1 MISNIKKGQVIYYYG
16 NIQESVEK
24 GVVENAEIV
33 EDTIGAA
40 TSNPKTIHLV
50 KLIRWVNHVYEDG
63 TCRDDYGSSAALLDR
78 CFKTKEEA
86 FEARRK
92 EAEAY
97 ENTLREELTDL
108 YSLLNFPLKHCLY
121 GEYTDYIALK
131 VYKDAIEELKNF
143 KGVIP
148 NK

>member
-1 MISNIKKGQVIYYYG
+1 MISNIKKGQVIYYYR
-16 NIQESVEK
+16 NIQEAVEK
-24 GVVENAEIV
+24 GVVENAEII

-40 TSNPKTIHLV
+40 TPNPKTIRLV

-63 TCRDDYGSSAALLDR
+63 TCRDDYGSSAALLDH
-78 CFKTKEEA
+78 CFLLPETA
-86 FEARRK
+86 FEARKK

-97 ENTLREELTDL
+97 ENKLREELTDL
-108 YSLLNFPLKHCLY
+108 YSLLDFPLKHCLY

>member
-1 MISNIKKGQVIYYYG
+1 MISNIKKGQTIYYYRD
-16 NIQESVEK
+16 IQEAVEE
-24 GVVENAEIV
+24 GVVEDAEIIDDV
-33 EDTIGAA
+33 VGAA
-40 TSNPKTIHLV
+40 TDSPKTIHLV

-63 TCRDDYGSSAALLDR
+63 TCRDDYGSSAALLDH

-86 FEARRK
+86 FEARKK
-92 EAEAY
+92 EVEAY
-97 ENTLREELTDL
+97 ENKLREELTDL
-108 YSLLNFPLKHCLY
+108 YSLLDFPLKHCLY

-143 KGVIP
+143 KGFIQ